1 MSSVTYHKFP
11 MKMDRFFPP
20 NSWENTYPLV
30 KGGNKFPVSFDD
42 VPAETK
48 PSWLARGSG
57 TSQPCLTT
65 EGYPY

>member
-42 VPAETK
+42 VPAEILK
-48 PSWLARGSG
+48 RNLHGSATG

-65 EGYPY
+65 

>member
-48 PSWLARGSG
+48 PSWLGHG
-57 TSQPCLTT
+57 D
-65 EGYPY
+65 